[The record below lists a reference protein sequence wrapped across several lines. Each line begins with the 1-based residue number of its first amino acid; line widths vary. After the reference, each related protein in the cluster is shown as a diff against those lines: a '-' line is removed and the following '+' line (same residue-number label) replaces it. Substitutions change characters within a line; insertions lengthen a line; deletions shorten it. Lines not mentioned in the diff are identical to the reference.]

1 MYDMC
6 MPEVTVTEARA
17 RLAEVVDQVRVRHEP
32 VYLTR
37 HGRRLA
43 ALIDAEDL
51 DALVQAAEDIADIEA
66 ANDSRREMA
75 ETGETPIPWDEVK
88 AELGLT

>member
-1 MYDMC
+1 MYGMC

-37 HGRRLA
+37 HRRRLA

-66 ANDSRREMA
+66 ANDARREMA